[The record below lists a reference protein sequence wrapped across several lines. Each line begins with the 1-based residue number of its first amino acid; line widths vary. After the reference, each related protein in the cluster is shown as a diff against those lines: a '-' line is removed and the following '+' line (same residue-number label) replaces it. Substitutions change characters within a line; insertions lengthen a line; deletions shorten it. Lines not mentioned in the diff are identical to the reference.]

1 MKKIKFTATN
11 TFLFLLISALSFQF
25 SSCKKQNEA
34 INEVT
39 IKWNITID
47 GQDYSYEEI
56 LSEEDD
62 FENGVAIL
70 QTNSG
75 ISNGG
80 SQLILSSSD
89 GGMLTVQ
96 FGHVNMTDE
105 GSYVF
110 NGDMDGSLSIMNN
123 MDSYSDALGI
133 GASTTLTITTFPA
146 VSASTSEML
155 QETLVIGDFSGTV
168 GDFNDDLHN
177 ISGSF
182 EAIRVQ

>member
-1 MKKIKFTATN
+1 MKKTKRLLAAPVM
-11 TFLFLLISALSFQF
+11 LCFLLILISG
-25 SSCKKQNEA
+25 CKKQNEA

-56 LSEEDD
+56 LSEEDA

-89 GGMLTVQ
+89 GGMLSVQ
-96 FGHVNMTDE
+96 FVHLNLTTE
-105 GSYVF
+105 GTYVF
-110 NGDMDGSLSIMNN
+110 NGDMDGSLSIMHN
-123 MDSYSDALGI
+123 MDSYSDALGM

-146 VSASTSEML
+146 LSASTSERL
-155 QETLVIGDFSGTV
+155 QETLVIGEFSGTV
-168 GDFNDDLHN
+168 GDFNDVLHN

-182 EAIRVQ
+182 EAIRIQ